1 MPPTRPESL
10 PTPLVKSRLL
20 EAPNVKDFLVKNK
33 DQLGLPPL
41 HEYIT
46 DLCLALGLSRG
57 EVIKRAGIDRTY
69 GHQLFNS
76 RRKPSRDKVI
86 QLAFGLGLDE
96 EGTQRLLQVA
106 RKSALYVKDERDA
119 AILFCI
125 QHQKSIDETQGLLED
140 IHATLLG
147 GDDING

>member
-1 MPPTRPESL
+1 MPQPENL
-10 PTPLVKSRLL
+10 PTPLVQSKLL
-20 EAPNVKDFLVKNK
+20 KASSIQDFLAENK
-33 DQLGLPPL
+33 GRLGVPHF
-41 HEYIT
+41 HEYIEE
-46 DLCLALGLSRG
+46 LCKASGHTRG
-57 EVIKRAGIDRTY
+57 EVIRRAGIDRTY

-96 EGTQRLLQVA
+96 GGTQRLLQVA

-125 QHQKSIDETQGLLED
+125 ENHKSLDETQGLLED

>member
-1 MPPTRPESL
+1 MPQPENL
-10 PTPLVKSRLL
+10 PTPLIERKLHKASNLQ
-20 EAPNVKDFLVKNK
+20 DFLEENK
-33 DQLGLPPL
+33 GLLGVPPF
-41 HEYIT
+41 HEYIEE
-46 DLCLALGLSRG
+46 LCRASGLTRG
-57 EVIKRAGIDRTY
+57 EVIRRAGIDRTY

-96 EGTQRLLQVA
+96 QGTQRLLQVA

-125 QHQKSIDETQGLLED
+125 ENHKNLDETQNLLD
-140 IHATLLG
+140 DLNATLLG
-147 GDDING
+147 GDDANG